1 MRLIARFAQEQE
13 AFFEIITVYDNRI
26 IKERLN
32 KQNPILISI
41 AKDFP
46 AAVWFERKIFDDFGI
61 NILYSNDD
69 RHLVK
74 HEHFPSDVFPLRKN
88 YAKRTTRQ
96 EKRLAE
102 SANSDSIIL
111 GPVHPYHLESSQ
123 FQIFEKN
130 ENILHFEMKSFFK
143 YRAIEKMVE
152 GLSLSEARH
161 IVERISAPQTIAYQI
176 AFLEIERQASK
187 RILPNVLRK
196 RHLFLL
202 EYERIMNHLNNLS
215 ILSQLLEF
223 KEAIYLF
230 SNFLEEGRELLNR
243 LTGHRFGFASIS
255 FENNFSDMDE
265 SYAFLVDLEN
275 ELMTFTKWISRK
287 EECLATLQSIG
298 VLEQKIAEK
307 YGLVGTVARASGVA
321 VDARQKESLY
331 EKNSFYIDFEEE
343 GDVYARYTLK
353 IGEILSSLSFMKNF
367 MHSNVPPFFMSTVE
381 DGEYYSYVE
390 SATGEVMMYIA
401 LKDGLI
407 NRFFL
412 RDPSF
417 LNAQV
422 LPHLVRGSSV
432 DSLGL
437 IVESMALNI
446 SAIDM

>member
-13 AFFEIITVYDNRI
+13 LFFEIITVYDNRI
-26 IKERLN
+26 IKESLN
-32 KQNPILISI
+32 KQNPALISI

-46 AAVWFERKIFDDFGI
+46 SAVWFERKISDDFGI
-61 NILYSNDD
+61 NILYSNDE

-74 HEHFPSDVFPLRKN
+74 HEHFPKDVFPLRKN
-88 YAKRTTRQ
+88 YAKRTTKQ

-102 SANSDSIIL
+102 SANSESVVF

-130 ENILHFEMKSFFK
+130 QTILHFEMKSFFK
-143 YRAIEKMVE
+143 YRAIEKMLE
-152 GLSLSEARH
+152 GLTFAEARP

-187 RILPNVLRK
+187 RALPDVLRK

-230 SNFLEEGRELLNR
+230 SNFLEEGRELFQK

-255 FENNFSDMDE
+255 FENNFSEMGE
-265 SYAFLVDLEN
+265 LHTFFQDLEN
-275 ELMTFTKWISRK
+275 ELITFNKWTSRK
-287 EECLATLQSIG
+287 KECLATLQSVG
-298 VLEQKIAEK
+298 VLEKKIAEK

-321 VDARQKESLY
+321 IDARQKESLY
-331 EKNSFYIDFEEE
+331 EKNSFYIDFQEE
-343 GDVYARYTLK
+343 GDVYARYNLK
-353 IGEILSSLSFMKNF
+353 IDEILSSLTLMKNF
-367 MHSNVPPFFMSTVE
+367 MNANVPPYFISTVE

-390 SATGEVMMYIA
+390 SATGEVMMYMA
-401 LKDGLI
+401 LKKGVI